1 MDPGRHFNGGQTVT
15 DLWEW
20 MERPKW
26 YRIGEEIHW
35 RKPEMT
41 PEERT
46 EWVKALK
53 RSHDESVR
61 SPREEEG

>member
-1 MDPGRHFNGGQTVT
+1 MT

-26 YRIGEEIHW
+26 YRRGEEIHW
-35 RKPEMT
+35 HEPEMT

>member
-1 MDPGRHFNGGQTVT
+1 MT

-26 YRIGEEIHW
+26 YRRGEEIHW
-35 RKPEMT
+35 RVPEMT
-41 PEERT
+41 PEERD
-46 EWVKALK
+46 EWVKSLK